1 MTQALVFKAEIKT
14 QHTYC
19 DIFIYMGNFH
29 FPFTYLVKALVVHS
43 SLSNHNF
50 QSDSQSCDFRMQLQ
64 KTEGADVS
72 INATALRQLQ
82 EM

>member
-1 MTQALVFKAEIKT
+1 MTQALVFKAEIKI
-14 QHTYC
+14 QHIYC

-29 FPFTYLVKALVVHS
+29 FPFTYLVKALVAHS

-64 KTEGADVS
+64 KTEGAGVS
-72 INATALRQLQ
+72 INAIALRQLQ